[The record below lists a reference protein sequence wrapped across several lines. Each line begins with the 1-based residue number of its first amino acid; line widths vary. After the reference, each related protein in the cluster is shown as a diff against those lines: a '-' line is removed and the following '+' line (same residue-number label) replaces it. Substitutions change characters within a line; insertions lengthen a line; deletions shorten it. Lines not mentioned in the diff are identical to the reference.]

1 MNFGYRR
8 MLDGEIKASGHRKRL
23 LFFRFYGGFQNMAK
37 LRCAPT
43 EYGFLAI
50 LGAVSDALPDAR
62 STIGKFANNAD
73 EDRGFFEQK

>member
-8 MLDGEIKASGHRKRL
+8 MLDGEIKVSGHRKRL

-37 LRCAPT
+37 LRCTPT
-43 EYGFLAI
+43 EFGLLPI
-50 LGAVSDALPDAR
+50 LRSVNDSLPNA
-62 STIGKFANNAD
+62 SSPVGNFANNAD